1 MAWYLL
7 PVLCSPVC
15 QSVCISLHLYVCM
28 CVCVSHRAT
37 RFKNASV
44 NDSHAHV
51 QIRVKQ
57 SAVSVCLSSVS
68 IGNHKTLC
76 LALEYVKICRSGVLF
91 IALGGS
97 SDQILVSKVYK
108 VRLCM
113 HNRLYKV
120 TNQFLLW
127 RTRWGSLFSCF
138 VFCSCSLVS
147 CNCFTV
153 NMTEPLATPH
163 YICIS

>member
-1 MAWYLL
+1 MFLSPNTSFVNFCVINFTYFPHLFMAWYLL

-28 CVCVSHRAT
+28 CVCVSRRAT

-97 SDQILVSKVYK
+97 GDQILVQKFTKSDCV
-108 VRLCM
+108 CI
-113 HNRLYKV
+113 
-120 TNQFLLW
+120 TTC
-127 RTRWGSLFSCF
+127 TR
-138 VFCSCSLVS
+138 
-147 CNCFTV
+147 
-153 NMTEPLATPH
+153 
-163 YICIS
+163 

>member
-1 MAWYLL
+1 MTHMHMCKSGLSNQ
-7 PVLCSPVC
+7 LC
-15 QSVCISLHLYVCM
+15 L
-28 CVCVSHRAT
+28 
-37 RFKNASV
+37 
-44 NDSHAHV
+44 
-51 QIRVKQ
+51 
-57 SAVSVCLSSVS
+57 SVCLLLG

-120 TNQFLLW
+120 TNQFLL
-127 RTRWGSLFSCF
+127 
-138 VFCSCSLVS
+138 
-147 CNCFTV
+147 
-153 NMTEPLATPH
+153 
-163 YICIS
+163 